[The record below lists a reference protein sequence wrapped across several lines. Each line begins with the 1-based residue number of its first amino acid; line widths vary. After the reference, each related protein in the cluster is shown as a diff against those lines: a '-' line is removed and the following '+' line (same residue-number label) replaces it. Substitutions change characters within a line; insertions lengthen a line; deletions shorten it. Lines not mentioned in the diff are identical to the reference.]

1 MSDGAPGMASG
12 RVTLG
17 IDLGAG
23 SLKAALVDETG
34 ETLGEA
40 AAPIATASPQPG
52 WSEQDPAGW
61 WAALC
66 TAVPNVTQ
74 KAGISAEQIA
84 AVGLSGGAHIAVLED
99 AAGQV
104 IRPAIMWNDQRSA
117 AEAEELH
124 ARAGDM
130 IIEKGLNR
138 ANPTWTLCQLAW
150 LQKHEAAAIERT
162 ARLYVSKDWLRSRLT
177 GDWCTDYSDALGAL
191 MSDAESRAWS
201 PELCALI
208 GWDMER
214 LPPVREPSDV
224 AGTVHAA
231 AAAATGLREGTPVVV
246 GSNDTTVELYGAGA
260 IEAGQGAIK
269 LATAGVVFLT
279 TGKPEV
285 HPPVSCYP
293 HIMAGQWYMASGI
306 NACAT
311 AHRWVRDT
319 FFSDLPE
326 ETAFAEMDRL
336 AAEVP
341 PGCDGLIFHPYLMG
355 ERAPHWDPKLRG
367 DFIGLTLAHNR
378 AHFARACYEGIAFAL
393 NDVLQTAK
401 TLSGATFGD
410 MRLLGGGARSAT
422 WRQIIAD
429 VTGLTVKVPANGDA
443 SFGAA
448 LVAAVGAGIFASPEE
463 AIERCVRIREE
474 NTPDPDHHAAYV
486 KRFALYDQARRGL
499 TDISHQLH
507 DGF

>member
-1 MSDGAPGMASG
+1 MTAAK

-23 SLKAALVDETG
+23 SLKATLVDETG
-34 ETLGEA
+34 ATLAEA
-40 AAPIATASPQPG
+40 AAPIVTNSPQPG
-52 WSEQDPAGW
+52 WSEQDPADW

-66 TAVPNVTQ
+66 SAVPRVVEQ
-74 KAGISAEQIA
+74 AAIDAGQIA

-104 IRPAIMWNDQRSA
+104 LRPAILWNDQRSA
-117 AEAEELH
+117 EEAAELH
-124 ARAGDM
+124 ARAGEL

-150 LQKHEAAAIERT
+150 LQKHEPEVIART
-162 ARLYVSKDWLRSRLT
+162 ARLYISKDWLRSRLT
-177 GDWCTDYSDALGAL
+177 GDWTSDYSDALGAL
-191 MSDAESRAWS
+191 MSDGGSRGWS
-201 PELCALI
+201 EEICSLI
-208 GWDMER
+208 GWPMES
-214 LPPVREPSDV
+214 LPPLRQPWEV
-224 AGTVHAA
+224 AGTVTAE
-231 AAAATGLREGTPVVV
+231 AAAATGLRAGTPVVV

-260 IEAGQGAIK
+260 IAPGQGAIK

-279 TGKPEV
+279 TATPEV

-293 HIMAGQWYMASGI
+293 HIMPGRWYMASGI

-319 FFSDLPE
+319 FFSELPKE
-326 ETAFAEMDRL
+326 DAFAEMDRM
-336 AAEVP
+336 AAGVA
-341 PGCDGLIFHPYLMG
+341 PGSDGLIFHPYLMG

-367 DFIGLTLAHNR
+367 DFIGLTLGHGR

-393 NDVLQTAK
+393 NDVLLAAK
-401 TLSGATFGD
+401 ALSGATFGD

-429 VTGLTVKVPANGDA
+429 VTGLTVKVPGNGDA

-448 LVAAVGAGIFASPEE
+448 LVAAIGAGIFATPEE
-463 AIERCVRIREE
+463 AVAACVRIAEE
-474 NTPDPDHHAAYV
+474 NVPDPGRHAVYS
-486 KRFALYDQARRGL
+486 RLFTLYDEARQGL
-499 TDISHQLH
+499 TPVSHRLH
-507 DGF
+507 DGG